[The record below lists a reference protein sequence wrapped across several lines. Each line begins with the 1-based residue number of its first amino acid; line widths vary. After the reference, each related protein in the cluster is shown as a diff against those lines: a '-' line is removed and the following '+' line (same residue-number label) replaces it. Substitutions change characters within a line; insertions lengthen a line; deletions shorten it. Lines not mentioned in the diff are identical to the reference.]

1 MNNQFQN
8 VFWFIGILIFQL
20 FIIDAID
27 IGVYSIYFTP
37 IIFSF
42 FILKQ
47 RLETSIFKLLLFAFL
62 MGMTI
67 DIFRNTLGLNTSVLL
82 LLAIL
87 RSKFLVIISSK
98 DEFES
103 GLELNLF
110 TLGLG
115 RYIIYF
121 GLSILFHHFLFFLVE
136 QFSFVNILT
145 LMFRSLVNTVFALL
159 LLALFQYAIIPKK

>member
-8 VFWFIGILIFQL
+8 IFWFIGILIFQL

-27 IGVYSIYFTP
+27 IGVYSSYFTP

-47 RLETSIFKLLLFAFL
+47 RLETTVFKLLLLAFL

-121 GLSILFHHFLFFLVE
+121 GLSILFHHILFFLVE

-145 LMFRSLVNTVFALL
+145 LMLRSLVNTVFALL

>member
-1 MNNQFQN
+1 MSNQLQN
-8 VFWFIGILIFQL
+8 IFWFFGILIFQL

-27 IGVYSIYFTP
+27 MGVYSIYFSP

-47 RLETSIFKLLLFAFL
+47 RLETTVFKLLLFAFL

-67 DIFRNTLGLNTSVLL
+67 DVFRNTLGLNTSVLL

-87 RSKFLVIISSK
+87 RSRFLFIISSK

-103 GLELNLF
+103 GLDLNLF
-110 TLGLG
+110 TLGLV

-121 GLSILFHHFLFFLVE
+121 GLSILFHHILFFLVE

-145 LMFRSLVNTVFALL
+145 LLFRSFVNTVFALL
-159 LLALFQYAIIPKK
+159 LLILFQYIIIPKK